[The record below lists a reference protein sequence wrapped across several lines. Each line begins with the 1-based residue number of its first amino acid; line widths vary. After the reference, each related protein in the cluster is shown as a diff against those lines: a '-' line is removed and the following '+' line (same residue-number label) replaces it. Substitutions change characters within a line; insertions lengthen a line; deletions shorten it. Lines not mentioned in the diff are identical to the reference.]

1 MFVLVVGKEKTSY
14 EIVDSVNSKYLDLNI
29 TNTLSYY
36 NVETAFGNYSVGD
49 RIDVDTYLTLPETD
63 KQKCY
68 SALITLKF
76 DPKKVLLDMT
86 NTNYLNAISTRTTN
100 INGSNYISEITFKVE
115 PISSAVVRFYKQDV
129 TKDYTY
135 PIINSNS
142 IIDFESR

>member
-1 MFVLVVGKEKTSY
+1 M
-14 EIVDSVNSKYLDLNI
+14 DLNI

>member
-68 SALITLKF
+68 SA
-76 DPKKVLLDMT
+76 
-86 NTNYLNAISTRTTN
+86 
-100 INGSNYISEITFKVE
+100 
-115 PISSAVVRFYKQDV
+115 
-129 TKDYTY
+129 
-135 PIINSNS
+135 
-142 IIDFESR
+142 

>member
-1 MFVLVVGKEKTSY
+1 
-14 EIVDSVNSKYLDLNI
+14 
-29 TNTLSYY
+29 
-36 NVETAFGNYSVGD
+36 
-49 RIDVDTYLTLPETD
+49 
-63 KQKCY
+63 
-68 SALITLKF
+68 
-76 DPKKVLLDMT
+76 MT